1 MKPVY
6 FDHAATTP
14 VDPRVF
20 EAMTP
25 FFCERFGNPSEPHR
39 LGREARSAVDEA
51 RARVAALLGAGE
63 NEIVFTAGGTEAD
76 NLALFGSLA
85 RLQPGHLV
93 VSAVEHPAVMEAA
106 RALNGRGWDVDYVPV
121 DGHGVVDPEAYRAAF
136 RDDTRL
142 VSVMTA
148 NNVVGTVQPVAE
160 LARIAHEK
168 GALFHTDAVQAVGS
182 LPVDVDELGVDMLSL
197 SGHKLH
203 GPKGVG
209 ALYVRRG
216 TRLQP
221 LLHGGGQERR
231 LRSGTENVPGI
242 VGLGVAMTLAC
253 EAMPEVRPRLERLRD
268 RLVAGVL
275 ARVPE
280 VTLLGHPT
288 DRLPGNAAFAVRYV
302 EGESLLLRLDA
313 RGFTVSSGSACA
325 AGSDEPSPV
334 VQALGVRPED
344 AHGSLRVSLGRE
356 NTEEEVDAFLD
367 ALPPIVDELRR
378 MSPLYAKR

>member
-1 MKPVY
+1 MNRIY
-6 FDHAATTP
+6 LDNAATTAVSRP
-14 VDPRVF
+14 VL
-20 EAMTP
+20 EKMLP
-25 FFCERFGNPSEPHR
+25 FYTDVFGNASSVYET
-39 LGREARSAVDEA
+39 GREARKAVEEA
-51 RARVAALLGAGE
+51 RRLVAEAINCKPGE
-63 NEIVFTAGGTEAD
+63 VYFTAGGSESD
-76 NLALFGSLA
+76 NWAIKGAAFANRAKGNHIITTAIEHHAVLHTCGYLQKQGFDVTYLPVDAFGC
-85 RLQPGHLV
+85 
-93 VSAVEHPAVMEAA
+93 VSARQVEEAV
-106 RALNGRGWDVDYVPV
+106 R
-121 DGHGVVDPEAYRAAF
+121 PE
-136 RDDTRL
+136 TIL
-142 VSVMTA
+142 ITVMAA
-148 NNVVGTVQPVAE
+148 NNEIGTLEPIAE
-160 LARIAHEK
+160 IGRMAREK
-168 GALFHTDAVQAVGS
+168 KILFHTDAVQAVGS

-203 GPKGVG
+203 GPKGIG

-302 EGESLLLRLDA
+302 EGESDRK
-313 RGFTVSSGSACA
+313 S
-325 AGSDEPSPV
+325 V
-334 VQALGVRPED
+334 V
-344 AHGSLRVSLGRE
+344 
-356 NTEEEVDAFLD
+356 
-367 ALPPIVDELRR
+367 
-378 MSPLYAKR
+378 

>member
-85 RLQPGHLV
+85 RLQPGHVV

-121 DGHGVVDPEAYRAAF
+121 DGDGVVDREAYRAAF

-160 LARIAHEK
+160 LARIAHQK

-280 VTLLGHPT
+280 VILLGHPT

>member
-39 LGREARSAVDEA
+39 LGREARSAVDQA

-121 DGHGVVDPEAYRAAF
+121 DGDGGVDVEAYRRAF
-136 RDDTRL
+136 RPETRL
-142 VSVMTA
+142 VSIMLA

-160 LARIAHEK
+160 LARIAHQK

-280 VTLLGHPT
+280 VILLGHPT

>member
-25 FFCERFGNPSEPHR
+25 FFCGRFGNPSEPHR
-39 LGREARSAVDEA
+39 LGREARSAVDQA
-51 RARVAALLGAGE
+51 RAGVAALLGAGE

-121 DGHGVVDPEAYRAAF
+121 DGDGVVDREAYRAAF

-142 VSVMTA
+142 VSVMVA

-160 LARIAHEK
+160 LARIAHQK

-203 GPKGVG
+203 GPKGIG

-313 RGFTVSSGSACA
+313 RGFIVSSGSACA

-356 NTEEEVDAFLD
+356 NTEQEVDAFLD

-378 MSPLYAKR
+378 MSPLYAKG

>member
-39 LGREARSAVDEA
+39 LGREARSAVDQA

-85 RLQPGHLV
+85 RLQPGHLI

-121 DGHGVVDPEAYRAAF
+121 DGHGVVDREAYRGAF

-160 LARIAHEK
+160 LARIAHQK

-203 GPKGVG
+203 GPKGAG

>member
-20 EAMTP
+20 EGMTP

-160 LARIAHEK
+160 LARIAHQK

>member
-121 DGHGVVDPEAYRAAF
+121 DGDGVVDREAYRAAF

-160 LARIAHEK
+160 LARIAHQK

>member
-39 LGREARSAVDEA
+39 LGREARSAVDQA

-121 DGHGVVDPEAYRAAF
+121 DGDGVVDREAYRAAF

-160 LARIAHEK
+160 LARIAHQK